1 MIVRCST
8 LEQPGWLQM
17 RCALWP
23 DCSPADHMK
32 EMATLLSQPG
42 RFLQLV
48 ACDGSER
55 PVGFAE
61 ASLRSDFVNGTSTS
75 PVAYLEGIYVVPE
88 ARRRGVAKSLVSSI
102 AEWAVVAGCQEMAS
116 DAALEN
122 VASQAAHKAMG
133 FEETE
138 RVVCFCRSLA

>member
-1 MIVRCST
+1 M
-8 LEQPGWLQM
+8 
-17 RCALWP
+17 
-23 DCSPADHMK
+23 
-32 EMATLLSQPG
+32 
-42 RFLQLV
+42 
-48 ACDGSER
+48 
-55 PVGFAE
+55 
-61 ASLRSDFVNGTSTS
+61 NGTSTS